1 MDGGAKT
8 MDDTRTK
15 LTNGAFDESL
25 RALYGDAL
33 QAQKA
38 KYAALIDAFSGAFG
52 PREPMQLFSAPGRSE
67 IGGNH
72 TDHQLGRVL
81 AAAVTMDTL
90 AVVAPRGDNVVR
102 IHSRGY
108 TPLCVSLDN
117 LAPEEGELNES
128 GALVR
133 GIAER
138 LVQTGYIVGGFDA
151 VTASDVPK
159 GSGLSSSAAFSILV
173 CTIFSELYNEGNIS
187 PVEQALASKY
197 AENKHFG
204 KPSGLMDQ
212 LACAVG
218 GFIAIDFEK
227 PDEPKIE
234 RVECDL
240 TALGYAICIVNCGG
254 SHSDLTPEYAAVTRE
269 MGDVARYF
277 GKTVLREVDEGA
289 FYAELGALR
298 KAVSDRAVLRAMHF
312 FGDNARVPLQVEAL
326 RNRDAESFRRL
337 MNESGRSSFM
347 LLQNVCPTNPGERG
361 LALALALSER
371 VLEGRGAW
379 RVHGGGFA
387 GTIQALVP
395 LDLVE
400 PYQAEMER
408 VFGVGCCYRFA
419 VRPVG
424 GTKIG

>member
-1 MDGGAKT
+1 MLSI
-8 MDDTRTK
+8 RTQ
-15 LTNGAFDESL
+15 LTNGSFNDTL
-25 RALYGDAL
+25 RWLYGDAL
-33 QAQKA
+33 EAQRG
-38 KYAALIDAFSGAFG
+38 KYIGLIDAFESAFG
-52 PREPMQLFSAPGRSE
+52 VVEPAALFSAPGRSE

-81 AAAVTMDTL
+81 AAAVTMDTR
-90 AVVAPRGDNVVR
+90 AVVAPRADNIVR
-102 IHSRGY
+102 IHSQGY

-117 LAPEEGELNES
+117 LAPELQEQNES
-128 GALVR
+128 SALVR

-138 LVQTGYIVGGFDA
+138 LAQTGRNIGGFDA

-173 CTIFSELYNEGNIS
+173 ATIFSELYNDGQIS
-187 PVEQALASKY
+187 PVEQALVSKY

-218 GFIAIDFEK
+218 GFVAIDFQAPE
-227 PDEPKIE
+227 EPKIE
-234 RVECDL
+234 QIDCDL
-240 TALGYAICIVNCGG
+240 SALGYAICIVNCGG
-254 SHSDLTPEYAAVTRE
+254 SHADLTPEYAAVTQE
-269 MGDVARYF
+269 MGGVARYF
-277 GKTVLREVDEGA
+277 GKTVLREVDEQE
-289 FYAELGALR
+289 FYASLGQLR
-298 KAVSDRAVLRAMHF
+298 TVVSDRALLRAMHF
-312 FGDNARVPLQVEAL
+312 FGDNARVPLQAEAL
-326 RNRDAESFRRL
+326 RNRDIEAFRRL

-347 LLQNVCPTNPGERG
+347 LLQNVCPTNAAERG

-371 VLEGRGAW
+371 TLADTGAW

-395 LDLVE
+395 LDRVE
-400 PYQAEMER
+400 AYQAEMER
-408 VFGVGCCYRFA
+408 VFGIGCCYRFA

-424 GTKIG
+424 GVKLGS

>member
-1 MDGGAKT
+1 MLPIGQKLNSGEL
-8 MDDTRTK
+8 DD
-15 LTNGAFDESL
+15 AL
-25 RALYGDAL
+25 RYLYGDAL
-33 QAQKA
+33 NTQKQ
-38 KYAALIDAFSGAFG
+38 KYAALINAFESAFG
-52 PREPMQLFSAPGRSE
+52 DSDEAVLFSAPGRSE

-81 AAAVTMDTL
+81 AATVTMDTR
-90 AVVAPRGDNVVR
+90 AVVAPRIDNVVR
-102 IHSRGY
+102 IHSQGY
-108 TPLCVSLDN
+108 TPLCVSLDH
-117 LAPEEGELNES
+117 LSPDSTEENASE
-128 GALVR
+128 ALVR

-138 LVQTGYIVGGFDA
+138 FTQTGRNIGGFDA

-173 CTIFSELYNEGNIS
+173 STIFSELYNDGKIT

-218 GFIAIDFEK
+218 GFVMMDFEQ
-227 PDEPKIE
+227 PEEPKIE
-234 RVECDL
+234 KIDCDL
-240 TALGYAICIVNCGG
+240 AALGYEICIVNCGG
-254 SHSDLTPEYAAVTRE
+254 NHADLTPEYAAVTKE

-277 GKTVLREVDEGA
+277 GKNVLREVDEKE
-289 FYAELGALR
+289 FYASLGQLR
-298 KAVSDRAVLRAMHF
+298 KTVSDRALLRTMHF
-312 FGDNARVPLQVEAL
+312 FGDNARVPMQAEAL
-326 RNRDAESFRRL
+326 RKKDMETFRSL

-347 LLQNVCPTNPGERG
+347 LLQNVCPTDASERG

-371 VLEGRGAW
+371 MLAGKGAW

-387 GTIQALVP
+387 GTILALVP
-395 LDLVE
+395 LDLLAA
-400 PYQAEMER
+400 YQAQMER
-408 VFGVGCCYRFA
+408 VFGQGCCYRFA

-424 GTKIG
+424 GIKIG

>member
-1 MDGGAKT
+1 MLPIGQKLNSGEL
-8 MDDTRTK
+8 DD
-15 LTNGAFDESL
+15 AL
-25 RALYGDAL
+25 RYLYGDAL
-33 QAQKA
+33 NTQKQ
-38 KYAALIDAFSGAFG
+38 KYAALINAFESAFG
-52 PREPMQLFSAPGRSE
+52 DSDDAVLFSAPGRSE

-81 AAAVTMDTL
+81 AATVTMDTR
-90 AVVAPRGDNVVR
+90 AVVAPRIDNIVR
-102 IHSRGY
+102 IHSQGY
-108 TPLCVSLDN
+108 TPLCVSLDH
-117 LAPEEGELNES
+117 LSPEATEENASE
-128 GALVR
+128 ALVR

-138 LVQTGYIVGGFDA
+138 FSQTGRNIGGFDA

-173 CTIFSELYNEGNIS
+173 STIFSELYNDGKIT

-218 GFIAIDFEK
+218 GFVMMDFEQ
-227 PDEPKIE
+227 PEQPKIE
-234 RVECDL
+234 KIDCDL
-240 TALGYAICIVNCGG
+240 AALGYEICIVNCGG
-254 SHSDLTPEYAAVTRE
+254 NHADLTPEYAAVTKE

-277 GKTVLREVDEGA
+277 GKSVLREVDEKE
-289 FYAELGALR
+289 FYASLGQLR
-298 KAVSDRAVLRAMHF
+298 KTVSDRALLRAMHF
-312 FGDNARVPLQVEAL
+312 FGDNARVPKQ
-326 RNRDAESFRRL
+326 AESLKQKDMETFRSL

-347 LLQNVCPTNPGERG
+347 LLQNVCPTDASERG

-371 VLEGRGAW
+371 MLAGKGAW

-387 GTIQALVP
+387 GTILALVP
-395 LDLVE
+395 LELL
-400 PYQAEMER
+400 PAYQAQMER
-408 VFGVGCCYRFA
+408 VFGQGCCYRFA

-424 GTKIG
+424 GIKIG

>member
-1 MDGGAKT
+1 MLPIGQKLNSGEL
-8 MDDTRTK
+8 DD
-15 LTNGAFDESL
+15 AL
-25 RALYGDAL
+25 RYLYGDAL
-33 QAQKA
+33 NTQKQ
-38 KYAALIDAFSGAFG
+38 KYAALINAFESAFG
-52 PREPMQLFSAPGRSE
+52 DSDDAVLFSAPGRSE

-81 AAAVTMDTL
+81 AATVTMDTR
-90 AVVAPRGDNVVR
+90 AVVAPRIDNIVR
-102 IHSRGY
+102 IHSQGY
-108 TPLCVSLDN
+108 TPLCVSLDH
-117 LAPEEGELNES
+117 LSPEATEENASE
-128 GALVR
+128 ALVR

-138 LVQTGYIVGGFDA
+138 FTQTGRNIGGFDA

-173 CTIFSELYNEGNIS
+173 STIFSELYNNGKIT

-218 GFIAIDFEK
+218 GFVMMDFEQ
-227 PDEPKIE
+227 PEQPKIE
-234 RVECDL
+234 KIDCDL
-240 TALGYAICIVNCGG
+240 AALGYEICIVNCGG
-254 SHSDLTPEYAAVTRE
+254 NHADLTPEYAAVTKE

-277 GKTVLREVDEGA
+277 GKSVLREVDEKE
-289 FYAELGALR
+289 FYASLGQLR
-298 KAVSDRAVLRAMHF
+298 KTVSDRALLRAMHF
-312 FGDNARVPLQVEAL
+312 FGDNARVPKQAEAL
-326 RNRDAESFRRL
+326 KQKDIETFRSL

-347 LLQNVCPTNPGERG
+347 LLQNVCPTDASERG

-371 VLEGRGAW
+371 MLAGKGAW

-387 GTIQALVP
+387 GTILALVP
-395 LDLVE
+395 LDLLSA
-400 PYQAEMER
+400 YQAQMER
-408 VFGVGCCYRFA
+408 VFGQGCCYRFA
-419 VRPVG
+419 VRPAG

>member
-1 MDGGAKT
+1 MLPI
-8 MDDTRTK
+8 REK
-15 LTNGAFDESL
+15 LTNGKFDSTL
-25 RALYGDAL
+25 QYLYADAYE
-33 QAQKA
+33 AQKV
-38 KYAALIDAFSGAFG
+38 KYAALADAFEGAFG
-52 PREPMQLFSAPGRSE
+52 MNEEAAFFSAPGRSE

-81 AAAVTMDTL
+81 AAAVTMDTR
-90 AVVAPRGDNVVR
+90 AVAAKRSDNIVR

-108 TPLCVSLDN
+108 TPLCVSLDQ
-117 LAPEEGELNES
+117 LAPNETEQNAS
-128 GALVR
+128 EALVR
-133 GIAER
+133 GIAEKFAQSGR
-138 LVQTGYIVGGFDA
+138 KVGGFDA

-173 CTIFSELYNEGNIS
+173 CTIFSELYNDGQIP

-218 GFIAIDFEK
+218 GFIAIDFEE
-227 PDEPKIE
+227 PENPKIE
-234 RVECDL
+234 KVDCDL
-240 TALGYAICIVNCGG
+240 NALGYAICIVNCGG
-254 SHSDLTPEYAAVTRE
+254 NHADLTPEYAAVTKE

-277 GKTVLREVDEGA
+277 GKTVLREVNEGD
-289 FYAELGALR
+289 FYASIGLLR

-312 FGDNARVPLQVEAL
+312 FGDNERVLEQAAAL
-326 RNRDAESFRRL
+326 RRKDLETFRQL

-347 LLQNVCPTNPGERG
+347 QLQNVCPTDASERG

-371 VLEGRGAW
+371 VLGKHGAW

-395 LDLVE
+395 LGLVE
-400 PYQAEMER
+400 PYQLEMER
-408 VFGVGCCYRFA
+408 AFGPGCCYRFA

-424 GTKIG
+424 GAKIG